1 MYQYRTTTPPH
12 NSLEVE
18 VHHTPINIR
27 STMPRSRKRSTEGGA
42 TSVSGTHNIIAP
54 GGGTQSDI
62 SKLSKTLSLPSD
74 TIAAIMSCAGQ
85 GVTRRST
92 GGGTGSQDSN
102 SAATAAAM
110 DPAMMN
116 VWGDFMNEEMDSA
129 PPPAPSTAATA
140 TSSAKADS
148 SSKPAAAKKSEETAP
163 TATTANASG
172 PRSYVLPIQPRM
184 HLETGKKSKSNNDD
198 KYDGVPIP
206 GLLAQTGTLDASV

>member
-1 MYQYRTTTPPH
+1 
-12 NSLEVE
+12 
-18 VHHTPINIR
+18 
-27 STMPRSRKRSTEGGA
+27 MPRSRKRSADGGA
-42 TSVSGTHNIIAP
+42 TSVSGTHDIIAS
-54 GGGTQSDI
+54 GGGSSSDI

-92 GGGTGSQDSN
+92 GGGTGSGGTGSQDSN
-102 SAATAAAM
+102 SATAM

-116 VWGDFMNEEMDSA
+116 VWGDFMNEEMDSV
-129 PPPAPSTAATA
+129 PPPAPSTAAAA
-140 TSSAKADS
+140 TSSVKADS

-163 TATTANASG
+163 TTATTANASG